1 MGREANQPDREP
13 GRSNLSFGK
22 IAKYLAIGL
31 EFTSAIFGSLVLGYL
46 IDLQF
51 NTSPW
56 FAMAAAI
63 LGFIGAVGRLM
74 RNVRRLGDRGDA
86 V

>member
-1 MGREANQPDREP
+1 MGQGAKQPSREP
-13 GRSNLSFGK
+13 GKIPIPFAK
-22 IAKYLAIGL
+22 IAKCLAIGL

-46 IDLQF
+46 LDLQL

-56 FAMAAAI
+56 LSIASAI
-63 LGFIGAVGRLM
+63 LGFVGAVWRLA
-74 RNVRRLGDRGDA
+74 RNLRRFVAGNDA